1 MIVNTFC
8 VCDVLNI
15 FVGALNI
22 FAVMSSLMRPLRFG
36 GQGEICKV
44 DRQRPGLYL
53 TYQYLASRGGGWTF
67 RNIYIDCEATAIT
80 EYSGFGGKCFEIHK
94 ILDYLKHLEKLLSQ
108 G

>member
-22 FAVMSSLMRPLRFG
+22 FAVMSGLMRPLRCG

-44 DRQRPGLYL
+44 DRLRPGLYL
-53 TYQYLASRGGGWTF
+53 TYQ
-67 RNIYIDCEATAIT
+67 
-80 EYSGFGGKCFEIHK
+80 
-94 ILDYLKHLEKLLSQ
+94 
-108 G
+108 